1 MGAVSGLEKVAVY
14 VVLEIISSRARSAM
28 VSPPRCC
35 VVAGLRPSSDIV
47 GTEKSPLGPAS
58 LE

>member
-14 VVLEIISSRARSAM
+14 VVFEIISSRERSAI
-28 VSPPRCC
+28 VSPPRCW

-47 GTEKSPLGPAS
+47 GMEKSSLGPAS
-58 LE
+58 LK